1 MGDWIEKVQDTVRR
15 LTEFFQESWQELK
28 KVHWPS
34 RKETYAAT
42 LVVIIV
48 VVLIS
53 GYLAVVDWGFTKALK
68 GCGDWPFGF
77 PVLRNNGTSFTP
89 FRDMS
94 RRLRPLWRKESKRSV
109 SKITLVRY

>member
-1 MGDWIEKVQDTVRR
+1 MGDWIEKIQDGIRR
-15 LTEFFQESWQELK
+15 LIEFFQESWQELK

-53 GYLAVVDWGFTKALK
+53 VYLALVDLGLTKAIQAIV
-68 GCGDWPFGF
+68 D
-77 PVLRNNGTSFTP
+77 
-89 FRDMS
+89 
-94 RRLRPLWRKESKRSV
+94 
-109 SKITLVRY
+109 

>member
-1 MGDWIEKVQDTVRR
+1 MGDWIENIQDRIRR

-48 VVLIS
+48 VILVS
-53 GYLAVVDWGFTKALK
+53 VYLALIDLGLTKAIQAI
-68 GCGDWPFGF
+68 
-77 PVLRNNGTSFTP
+77 V
-89 FRDMS
+89 
-94 RRLRPLWRKESKRSV
+94 E
-109 SKITLVRY
+109 

>member
-1 MGDWIEKVQDTVRR
+1 MGDWIQKIQDGVRQGV
-15 LTEFFQESWQELK
+15 EFFKEAWQELK

-53 GYLAVVDWGFTKALK
+53 VYLAAVDLALTKAIQAII
-68 GCGDWPFGF
+68 G
-77 PVLRNNGTSFTP
+77 
-89 FRDMS
+89 
-94 RRLRPLWRKESKRSV
+94 
-109 SKITLVRY
+109 

>member
-1 MGDWIEKVQDTVRR
+1 MGDWIQKIQDGVRHAS
-15 LTEFFQESWQELK
+15 EFVQESWQELK

-53 GYLAVVDWGFTKALK
+53 VYLALVDLALTKAIQAVI
-68 GCGDWPFGF
+68 G
-77 PVLRNNGTSFTP
+77 
-89 FRDMS
+89 
-94 RRLRPLWRKESKRSV
+94 
-109 SKITLVRY
+109 

>member
-1 MGDWIEKVQDTVRR
+1 MEEWIQKIQDGVQHA
-15 LTEFFQESWQELK
+15 TEFVQESWQELK

-53 GYLAVVDWGFTKALK
+53 VYLALVDLALTKAIQAVI
-68 GCGDWPFGF
+68 G
-77 PVLRNNGTSFTP
+77 
-89 FRDMS
+89 
-94 RRLRPLWRKESKRSV
+94 
-109 SKITLVRY
+109 

>member
-1 MGDWIEKVQDTVRR
+1 MGEWIQKIQDGVRHAS
-15 LTEFFQESWQELK
+15 EFVQESWQELK

-53 GYLAVVDWGFTKALK
+53 VYLALVGLALTKAIQAVI
-68 GCGDWPFGF
+68 G
-77 PVLRNNGTSFTP
+77 
-89 FRDMS
+89 
-94 RRLRPLWRKESKRSV
+94 
-109 SKITLVRY
+109 